1 MRSGKRSILMVTSV
15 GRQRIGRGWL
25 LVESSVYWDSS
36 YRNVVRTL
44 KDQWFALALGATAL
58 IALFWLELLAY

>member
-1 MRSGKRSILMVTSV
+1 MVTSV

-25 LVESSVYWDSS
+25 LVESSFYWGNS
-36 YRNVVRTL
+36 YRNMVRTL

-58 IALFWLELLAY
+58 IALFWLELLAT

>member
-1 MRSGKRSILMVTSV
+1 MVTSV

-58 IALFWLELLAY
+58 IALFWLELLAT

>member
-15 GRQRIGRGWL
+15 GRQRIGWGWL
-25 LVESSVYWDSS
+25 LAESSFYWGNS

-58 IALFWLELLAY
+58 IALFWLELLAT

>member
-1 MRSGKRSILMVTSV
+1 MVTSV

-25 LVESSVYWDSS
+25 QVESSVYWDSS

-58 IALFWLELLAY
+58 IALFWLELLAT